1 MIRKCLHRFFYSLAC
16 LLFLMPELYAQ
27 NNDGDFLRSTGK
39 IYSVVVAIV
48 IIFLAISVY
57 LWRIDNKL
65 TKLENN
71 TKDEH
76 KTS

>member
-1 MIRKCLHRFFYSLAC
+1 MITKYLNRFSSSMVF
-16 LLFLMPELYAQ
+16 LLLLLPQLNAQ
-27 NNDGDFLRSTGK
+27 NIDNDFLRSTGK
-39 IYSVVVAIV
+39 IYSVVAGVV
-48 IIFLAISVY
+48 LIFLALAIY

-71 TKDEH
+71 IKDEH

>member
-1 MIRKCLHRFFYSLAC
+1 MITKYLSRISYSMVF
-16 LLFLMPELYAQ
+16 LLLLLPKLSAQ
-27 NNDGDFLRSTGK
+27 NIDNDFLRSTGK
-39 IYSVVVAIV
+39 IYSVVAGVV
-48 IIFLAISVY
+48 LIFLALAIY

-71 TKDEH
+71 IKDEH